1 LQAGFL
7 EPINPTKRAAATATS
22 HEPSRLLIPASQ
34 RLLEGRKRPTTI
46 TITTIIIVTTTT
58 INNNNNNNNDK
69 RVSRPKLRKS
79 HHQMCTNVGLVG
91 PKKTLEDPQ
100 KKNPTAAQRQDK
112 ERMGEILI
120 K

>member
-7 EPINPTKRAAATATS
+7 EPINPTKRAAATANS

-46 TITTIIIVTTTT
+46 TITITTIIIVTTTT
-58 INNNNNNNNDK
+58 TINNNNNNDK

-91 PKKTLEDPQ
+91 PKKTLQQPKDKT
-100 KKNPTAAQRQDK
+100 KKEWGK
-112 ERMGEILI
+112 F
-120 K
+120 

>member
-7 EPINPTKRAAATATS
+7 EPINPTKRAAATANS

-58 INNNNNNNNDK
+58 TINNNNNNDK

-91 PKKTLEDPQ
+91 PKKTLEDP
-100 KKNPTAAQRQDK
+100 KKTLQQPKDK
-112 ERMGEILI
+112 TKKEWG
-120 K
+120 KF